1 MMKHVNNMKAK
12 STMKTKA
19 LNREAMLKN
28 INGLS
33 IGDKAYCGPYGTVTC
48 IKEACNTTLLGEC
61 NVSANYRGMQ
71 KGFKRNTRKF
81 SVSGATKIHNGGN
94 YTMASLR
101 KAICK

>member
-33 IGDKAYCGPYGTVTC
+33 VGDKAYCGPYGTVTC
-48 IKEACNTTLLGEC
+48 IKGASNTALLSDSNAAG
-61 NVSANYRGMQ
+61 NYRGMQ
-71 KGFKRNTRKF
+71 NKFTRNSRRF
-81 SVSGATKIHNGGN
+81 SVSGSKKLQNRGN
-94 YTMASLR
+94 WTMKQLR
-101 KAICK
+101 EAICA